1 MSCGPEAQLVVHY
14 MTWIVPIT
22 FVASNLIVLP
32 ASVYMIT
39 VLEPREVKQ
48 TPRVSRLLVPTNGL
62 FISVWIFGAFYF
74 TFSGMFYYYYEAE
87 MWMSAVSW
95 AFMAGAEVSF
105 VSSKNAPNF
114 LLFHEQIIMATIKQ
128 AWFSWKRSETILRPK
143 SDMGAVIL
151 KRLLNAL
158 PAICLTP
165 VLQICIPNSTDKETR
180 RLITLILILIG
191 GTPVVLLDVYF
202 AYTFYYYT
210 RNMETILCEVNPKLQ
225 VIARYGFASSVC
237 GLMIVNFVAIAVVSF
252 LLDPTLTGCSW
263 ITYHIAWILTDC
275 AMYAIGVIL
284 LIMKVSL
291 FRVTKSTNTLPTSI
305 ANLASHGLSMNTV
318 APEASPFTLF
328 VRKIV
333 PNGAK
338 I

>member
-1 MSCGPEAQLVVHY
+1 MSCGPETQLVVHY

-105 VSSKNAPNF
+105 
-114 LLFHEQIIMATIKQ
+114 